1 MFGYCKKHDKSFSG
15 PPGTV
20 CPGCAEESLNH
31 TEKQWRVGGLD
42 LAKVHDYTAMVEL
55 DVRFHHAKVVSV
67 KVWPHTDYSIIIA
80 DVTRRYH
87 AVDMELIGVD
97 ATSGSVGD
105 PIAEMLRKN
114 GVHTD
119 DIKFGE
125 YVEYTNPW
133 GIREHASVKYAM
145 VEYARACGQSGFVEI
160 HDGPNTAELKRQM
173 SEQYIKN
180 SDSER
185 TTYSHPESRHDD
197 LFWAFLINLYVSRRY
212 ITGTSGWIKAAEELA
227 GKSILV

>member
-125 YVEYTNPW
+125 YVDYTNPW
-133 GIREHASVKYAM
+133 GVYKHSPVKQAM
-145 VEYARACGQSGFVEI
+145 VEYDRACKQSGFVETPKN
-160 HDGPNTAELKRQM
+160 GTEELRRQLD
-173 SEQYIKN
+173 EQYIVD
-180 SDSER
+180 SASER
-185 TTYSHPESRHDD
+185 VRYSHPEGRHDD
-197 LFWAFLINLYVSRRY
+197 LAWAYLIALYVSRRW
-212 ITGTSGWIKAAEELA
+212 ITGTEGWL
-227 GKSILV
+227 KSPQMMQ